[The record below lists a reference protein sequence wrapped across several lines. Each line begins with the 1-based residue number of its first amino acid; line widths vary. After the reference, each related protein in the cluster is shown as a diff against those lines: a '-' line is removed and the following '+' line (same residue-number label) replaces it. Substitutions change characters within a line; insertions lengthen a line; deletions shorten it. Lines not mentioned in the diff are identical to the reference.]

1 MNKRLDKEY
10 LRPGEITAVFGI
22 DKTTIYKWINTD
34 NNFPAV
40 IKPSRKITLINKKDF
55 ESYLKS
61 RDRI

>member
-10 LRPGEITAVFGI
+10 LRPSEITAVFGI

-40 IKPSRKITLINKKDF
+40 IKPSK
-55 ESYLKS
+55 
-61 RDRI
+61 

>member
-10 LRPGEITAVFGI
+10 LRPAEITAVFGI

-55 ESYLKS
+55 ENYLRLRS
-61 RDRI
+61 QI